1 MNFKLVKYIAL
12 CELNWRF
19 DFLMKVSLASL
30 LLVVH
35 SWLFPEEAEDMEP
48 FYFLLSLFALVTT
61 STSSIV
67 ASAVQQVNQPEQSGA
82 FSWKYLQSLARDK
95 KSFLIGYV
103 VGGVLCSFPLLILAC
118 GYTTI
123 TKFSNLLVLLG
134 LFSIILVIV
143 FFRLQSF
150 VAMINLPRTFTYKYN
165 RQTGIM
171 AWFFNALVGQHRL
184 INFIA
189 VTAALASFIALG
201 FTFND
206 LVGTLS
212 VIVSLIFLITLT
224 YKKVLK
230 IWQDERLS
238 YWNFKREYPGTIFKV
253 LLASLFIYIFS
264 LSYID
269 KLETQNKIFDAI
281 DENNLSIIGSLANSM
296 IDMKNDKDGL
306 PPLFYAIT
314 KGRLDAVET
323 LVDNGADIEARL
335 DKDLDQKQRYMQ
347 GMTPLLYA
355 IDRNA
360 IEIVSYLIDQKAD
373 MTATNHAGVGALAV
387 ASSRCNLPI
396 MKKLIDSGIN
406 LNSKTQ
412 DGLTALHFA
421 GHKRSCLSA
430 VIMLHNAG
438 ADASIKDNEG
448 RTYLEFF
455 KQTNN
460 VFWSEINFYYE
471 NLL

>member
-1 MNFKLVKYIAL
+1 MNFKLIKYIAL
-12 CELNWRF
+12 RELNWRF
-19 DFLMKVSLASL
+19 NLFSKLSLAAL
-30 LLVVH
+30 FLVVY
-35 SWLFPEEAEDMEP
+35 SWLFPKDAEDMEL
-48 FYFLLSLFALVTT
+48 FYFLLSLISLVTT

-95 KSFLIGYV
+95 ESFLIGYV
-103 VGGVLCSFPLLILAC
+103 VGGVLCSYPLLVLAC
-118 GYTTI
+118 GYTII
-123 TKFSNLLVLLG
+123 TNISNLLILLG
-134 LFSIILVIV
+134 LFSMILVIV

-150 VAMINLPRTFTYKYN
+150 VAIINFPRTFNYKYN
-165 RQTGIM
+165 RQAGII
-171 AWFFNALVGQHRL
+171 AWFCNVLVGYHRF

-201 FTFND
+201 FVFND
-206 LVGTLS
+206 LVGALS
-212 VIVSLIFLITLT
+212 VVVSLILLATLT
-224 YKKVLK
+224 YKKALEL
-230 IWQDERLS
+230 WQDERLS
-238 YWNFKREYPGTIFKV
+238 HWSFKREYPGTIFKV
-253 LLASLFIYIFS
+253 LIALLFIYTFIQFHSDKLKTQDRIFGA
-264 LSYID
+264 ID
-269 KLETQNKIFDAI
+269 KSD
-281 DENNLSIIGSLANSM
+281 LSTIGTLANS
-296 IDMKNDKDGL
+296 IVDMKNDKDGL

-314 KGRLDAVET
+314 KGKLDAVKT

-335 DKDLDQKQRYMQ
+335 GKDLDQKQQYMQ

-355 IDRNA
+355 VDRNE
-360 IEIVSYLIDQKAD
+360 IEIANYLLDQKAD
-373 MTATNHAGVGALAV
+373 ISAVNHAGVGALGI

-396 MKKLIDSGIN
+396 MKKLIASGIN
-406 LNSKTQ
+406 LNTKSQ

-430 VIMLHNAG
+430 VIMLHKAG